1 MTAAAPRRP
10 PSFPDGAEAEQDD
23 AATGWR
29 PVGRAAF
36 ERPGAPDP
44 TKSDDARG
52 RVRNHEAIRCREEN
66 HKRGRVF
73 NLSGHG
79 LPDLSADET
88 GRADKMHGTRGDD

>member
-1 MTAAAPRRP
+1 MTAAAPWRP

-29 PVGRAAF
+29 PVWGDAF
-36 ERPGAPDP
+36 EQPGAPDP

-79 LPDLSADET
+79 LLDLSADET
-88 GRADKMHGTRGDD
+88 GRAGKMHGRRGDD